1 MSRKPNIH
9 GGGSRTNLNGLNFEG
24 RTDFKQSL
32 KNNNNFSF
40 EKIPTLKKTYNVIF
54 KKKKQV
60 FTLKKM
66 NFISFF

>member
-40 EKIPTLKKTYNVIF
+40 EKEFQL
-54 KKKKQV
+54 
-60 FTLKKM
+60 
-66 NFISFF
+66 